1 MAAPLVCSP
10 QLDGLVCAC
19 LPACLPAC
27 RVSRMPCALLAQLAP
42 ATGRSAML
50 CRCRW
55 LPWWGAGRLHAPRRA
70 VEVEVAAA
78 CPGPHPLH
86 WRRPPPL
93 SPQLSVGQPAGTA
106 LPPSTISPPFD
117 AAVPP
122 NCGQE
127 QNCLTDCTLISL
139 LTHDLPSTL
148 PVSLQTLFSPLF
160 PHFSNLRCSFY
171 ARSVRTT

>member
-1 MAAPLVCSP
+1 MAWCVP
-10 QLDGLVCAC
+10 AC
-19 LPACLPAC
+19 LPACLPAGCLGC
-27 RVSRMPCALLAQLAP
+27 RVRCWLNWRLLQADRQCCAGAAGCHGGVG
-42 ATGRSAML
+42 A
-50 CRCRW
+50 
-55 LPWWGAGRLHAPRRA
+55 AGRLHAPRRA

-106 LPPSTISPPFD
+106 LPPSTFSPPFD